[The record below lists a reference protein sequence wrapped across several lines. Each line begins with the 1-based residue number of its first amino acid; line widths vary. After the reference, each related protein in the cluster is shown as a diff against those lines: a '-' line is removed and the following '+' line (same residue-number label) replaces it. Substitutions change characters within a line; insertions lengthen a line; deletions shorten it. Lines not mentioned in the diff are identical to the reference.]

1 MNCSIIY
8 LKYGELYLKG
18 KNVESFKQKAFNN
31 LKHAINHIKLN
42 ITKKFDHIIITD
54 YDNGQLNELIDLIK
68 SIPGFSYFAISYV
81 CNRTIEEISQ
91 LAIELLKNVKSF
103 KIEAKRTDKTYEHN
117 SDILKRMIAGEVLKN
132 DSNIHVDIHN
142 PEKLLNI
149 DIRKDGAYLFCEKI
163 STIGGLPVGSSG
175 RCLMLLSGGIDSI
188 VASQLL
194 MKRGMHVDFITF
206 ITPPHTSEEALDKVK
221 TLIGIVTKQYCL
233 EQPKLYIFNYT
244 NIQHELYHLNN
255 EAYRITILRRSFL
268 RIANL
273 LAEIKK
279 YDCLATGDA
288 LGQVAS
294 QTIESLQVIDQAS
307 QKIVLR
313 PLISYDKNEII
324 NLAKQLNTYTTSI
337 LPYDDACGLFAP
349 ANPITKPKLE
359 TAIEL
364 ENSVEL
370 LKDLEQSMIDKIDII
385 YYDKNK

>member
-18 KNVESFKQKAFNN
+18 KNVELFKQKAFIN
-31 LKHAINHIKLN
+31 LKHAINHIELN
-42 ITKKFDHIIITD
+42 ITKKFDHIIISD
-54 YDNGQLNELIDLIK
+54 YDNNHLNELSELIK

-81 CNRTIEEISQ
+81 CEKTIEKISE
-91 LAIELLKNVKSF
+91 LANQLLKDAKSF
-103 KIEAKRTDKTYEHN
+103 KIEAKRADKTYEHT
-117 SDILKRMIAGEVLKN
+117 SDVLKRLIAGEVLKN
-132 DSNIHVDIHN
+132 NSEIHVDIHN

-163 STIGGLPVGSSG
+163 STIGGLPIGSSG

-188 VASQLL
+188 VASHLL
-194 MKRGMHVDFITF
+194 MKRGMQVDFITF
-206 ITPPHTSEEALDKVK
+206 ITPPHTSEQALDKVK
-221 TLIGIVTKQYCL
+221 TLIGIITKQYNL
-233 EQPKLYIFNYT
+233 EQPRLYIVNYT
-244 NIQHELYHLNN
+244 NIQHELYHLSN

-273 LAEIKK
+273 LADIKK

-294 QTIESLQVIDQAS
+294 QTIESLQVINEVS
-307 QKIVLR
+307 KKIILR

-324 NLAKQLNTYTTSI
+324 KLAKQLNTYTTSI

-359 TAIEL
+359 TAIWL
-364 ENSVEL
+364 EDSIEL
-370 LKDLEQSMIDKIDII
+370 LRDLEQSIIDKIEII
-385 YYDKNK
+385 NYIKNK